1 MFNAENLWVAV
12 RGNLISSYTEIDN
25 LAWGALLMYKSDRL
39 TDNLVLISKM
49 ISLLIIQGLEPEEI
63 KYDPIN
69 NPLVGSVHKSILDTR
84 GKYTKKQNI
93 FMDILK
99 TMNAGEY
106 DREEYIEDYLHRKRM
121 DLHEGKPNVMA
132 DQVAGLPRGS
142 FLYPAWP
149 YPFTVNIFHSS
160 FEYLY
165 EFMRGSRLASTN
177 QLDLCEAPVSSYFE
191 SQ

>member
-1 MFNAENLWVAV
+1 
-12 RGNLISSYTEIDN
+12 
-25 LAWGALLMYKSDRL
+25 
-39 TDNLVLISKM
+39 
-49 ISLLIIQGLEPEEI
+49 LLIIQGLEPEEL

-69 NPLVGSVHKSILDTR
+69 NPLVGSVHKSILETR

-177 QLDLCEAPVSSYFE
+177 
-191 SQ
+191 